1 MMQKPKRRTALRIW
15 CGTQYYCLRRCL
27 LWLSGKYRLAK
38 MRQETALSYEYIH
51 HQTLL
56 LRRLKGAEMYL
67 QHNKVKN
74 LELAAARINGIM
86 IMPGETFSYWRLIG
100 KPTKSKGYLPGMEL
114 FYGQVREGIGGGL
127 CQLSNLLYWMA
138 LHSPLTVTE
147 RYRHSYDV
155 FPDANRTI
163 PFGCGATCVYN
174 YRDLMLT
181 NNTGCPFQIRVWL
194 DGGYL
199 HGQILGKAKPSFTY
213 EIYEREHYIQM
224 ELFGKYSRNNVIAR
238 RVYDLDGEL
247 VDDEYITENHAL
259 MMYDPMLEDR
269 EP

>member
-1 MMQKPKRRTALRIW
+1 MQKPKRRTVLRIW
-15 CGTQYYCLRRCL
+15 CGTQYYCLQRHL
-27 LWLSGKYRLAK
+27 LWLSGKYRLATK
-38 MRQETALSYEYIH
+38 RHQTVLPYEYIH
-51 HQTLL
+51 HQTPL
-56 LRRLKGAEMYL
+56 LRKLKGADMYL

-74 LELAAARINGIM
+74 LELAAARINGTM
-86 IMPGETFSYWRLIG
+86 IRPGETFSYWKLIG
-100 KPTKSKGYLPGMEL
+100 RPTKRKGYLPGMEL
-114 FYGQVREGIGGGL
+114 FYGQIREGIGGGL

-138 LHSPLTVTE
+138 LHSPLMVTE

-181 NNTGCPFQIRVWL
+181 NNTGFSFQIRVWL
-194 DGGYL
+194 DGEFL
-199 HGQILGKAKPSFTY
+199 HWQILGEARPSFTY
-213 EIYEREHYIQM
+213 EIYEREHYMQL

-259 MMYDPMLEDR
+259 MMYDPMIVGGQS
-269 EP
+269 